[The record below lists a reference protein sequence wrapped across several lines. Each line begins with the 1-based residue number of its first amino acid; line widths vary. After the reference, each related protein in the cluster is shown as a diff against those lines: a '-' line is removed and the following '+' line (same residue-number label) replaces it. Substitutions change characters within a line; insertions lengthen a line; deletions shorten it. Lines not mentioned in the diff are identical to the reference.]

1 MTLNDIIYVLMTSL
15 LPVIEIRGALPLAL
29 ALDMPAAFAFT
40 LCVIGNMLPIPFL
53 ILLTRKILNWMK
65 TLKFFGPIAKKIE
78 AKGLKN
84 SKGAKKLS
92 FWGLLILVAIPLP
105 GTGAWTGALVA
116 SLLNMR
122 LKDSLPAIFIGVCT
136 AGIIV
141 LLVSLGIIHLL

>member
-1 MTLNDIIYVLMTSL
+1 MTLNDIIYVLITSM

-29 ALDMPAAFAFT
+29 ALDIPTALAFI
-40 LCVIGNMLPIPFL
+40 LCVIGNMIPIPFL
-53 ILLTRKILNWMK
+53 ILLTRKILSWMK
-65 TLKFFGPIAKKIE
+65 TLKVFRPIAEKIE

-84 SKGAKKLS
+84 SKGAQKIS

-122 LKDSLPAIFIGVCT
+122 LKDSLPAIFVGVCI
-136 AGIIV
+136 AGLIV

>member
-1 MTLNDIIYVLMTSL
+1 MTFNDIIYVIVTSM

-29 ALDMPAAFAFT
+29 ALDIPTAFAFI
-40 LCVIGNMLPIPFL
+40 LCVIGNMIPIPFL

-65 TLKFFGPIAKKIE
+65 TLKLFRPIAEKIE

-122 LKDSLPAIFIGVCT
+122 LKDSLPAIFFGVCI
-136 AGIIV
+136 AGLIV
-141 LLVSLGIIHLL
+141 LLVSLGVIHLL